1 MVFYFSTDLVKGN
14 PTWIGIRDPTGSNS
28 KWTDGTP
35 LTYSN
40 WSSGQPNES
49 MHCGAVSVAINISS
63 INL

>member
-1 MVFYFSTDLVKGN
+1 MKGH
-14 PTWIGIRDPTGSNS
+14 PTWIGIRDPTGTNS